1 MTMLQGIFNRFLPT
15 ETETFVGCV
24 CAFFGTIIHQFFGN
38 NAAIEFLLTAMVI
51 DYITGIT
58 AAYLYKRKHPKSHKG
73 LDSRVGAIGIL
84 KKVLI
89 FSVVA
94 FAHIVDNAVSFDGIE
109 AAVTWFYIGNE
120 GLSIIENAAKSGVPM
135 PKKILDVLEQLAGE
149 QEKATRGN
157 GAGSDGK

>member
-1 MTMLQGIFNRFLPT
+1 MQELLNRFLPT
-15 ETETFVGCV
+15 ETEKIVGACF
-24 CAFFGTIIHQFFGN
+24 ALAGAAWEHFFGGN
-38 NAAIEFLLTAMVI
+38 NAIEFLLTAMVI

-73 LDSRVGAIGIL
+73 LDSRVGAVGIL

-94 FAHIVDNAVSFDGIE
+94 FAHIVDNAISFDGIE

-120 GLSIIENAAKSGVPM
+120 GLSIIENAAKAGTPM

-149 QEKATRGN
+149 QENKR
-157 GAGSDGK
+157 SDAK